1 MSAAVWGSVKPR
13 RPHEMISFGPSFPPA
28 PAPIGHEI
36 MLCFV
41 DYLVCTRR
49 ERGMRRKMKSYRVL
63 FGRFLENDHVVL
75 SLPLLSEE
83 QESPSAA
90 KIAGEA
96 IPAIPV
102 CLSNVAMQP
111 ARPSPLPPVLEMQ
124 LRDVIQ
130 ARHARHAGYTSR
142 QDVLTTSIMT
152 SCSESSE
159 ETLKCEKTKALIKK
173 SLKNP

>member
-1 MSAAVWGSVKPR
+1 
-13 RPHEMISFGPSFPPA
+13 
-28 PAPIGHEI
+28 
-36 MLCFV
+36 
-41 DYLVCTRR
+41 
-49 ERGMRRKMKSYRVL
+49 MKNYRVL

-130 ARHARHAGYTSR
+130 ARHARHAWLHKPARCFDDIDHDILLRILRRNT
-142 QDVLTTSIMT
+142 
-152 SCSESSE
+152 
-159 ETLKCEKTKALIKK
+159 
-173 SLKNP
+173 